1 MITKKTNG
9 GNMEIRI
16 KYDQLKR
23 KGLPQFV
30 IRNRLVREFGLKR
43 TTMWFRVNR
52 EAL

>member
-23 KGLPQFV
+23 KGLSEWQ
-30 IRNRLVREFGLKR
+30 ILVRLTKEFGILKANEWWR
-43 TTMWFRVNR
+43 K
-52 EAL
+52 EGL